1 MHLLAYAWV
10 WVYWA
15 GLKYFA
21 YISLPSSGSQFSY
34 QAITL
39 GRRVGERLRLQAAFG
54 PSLMPLPG

>member
-1 MHLLAYAWV
+1 MLGYGSTGG
-10 WVYWA
+10 

-39 GRRVGERLRLQAAFG
+39 GRRVGGEA
-54 PSLMPLPG
+54 